1 VKKEKV
7 LIKLIIV
14 IFISST
20 LLGCSQEPAIKTAV
34 EINPLDQTEITE
46 MILDRSD
53 KTITVTEQEVIKEV
67 IEKLTKIKVKKL
79 SPEQEESFLDNK
91 QRHCAGNTYNLTLR
105 DEAHEVKTYA
115 LLLFNR
121 DNKALMLVDVKN
133 TNSKSKSDSYANI
146 DDQKTLDY
154 VQAIYSIAAAEFSK
168 DFLNKAKEKGINKIM
183 VNTLG
188 NLGYGEEEILNI
200 SLDEL
205 ARIFAPGTH
214 LDGYGFDPNEQQKAE
229 LAKKG
234 IDTSMSVILANLG
247 YEYEE
252 MLELSPEEIDF
263 IFPNT
268 ELIANLVVRGF
279 NEQDVQTWVVL
290 RSGKTYK
297 EIIEEALTNA
307 NELEPDSD
315 TGNIDT
321 INNNEQSQETLE
333 VQFIIYPSGP
343 DFIKSIVDQRGSV
356 EITNEMR
363 ESFNLFARDY
373 RLCYMPD
380 MDGYD
385 SFFETTHYANSF
397 GYPNFADAVF
407 YVLHYMK
414 CPEKMSDESMQ
425 NAIQSLFVAK
435 QSYKDM
441 PHQAYRKIA
450 NYEDSYYSPWPEGG
464 LDHNRMFY
472 LLTAMD
478 IEQEGAN
485 VAYITV
491 RASSYYFDDPTVY
504 EMGENEKWL
513 AERSKEMGIPDLQAA
528 TKLIAGDEMEGIE
541 GHEEFETTIYVK
553 FSGQNP
559 FGYGPRFISSRSRS
573 IAYDEP
579 FSDK

>member
-1 VKKEKV
+1 VKKEKI
-7 LIKLIIV
+7 LIKLILV

-20 LLGCSQEPAIKTAV
+20 LLGCSKEAAIKTVV

-46 MILDRSD
+46 MIIDRSD

-79 SPEQEESFLDNK
+79 SPEQKESFLDNK

-115 LLLFNR
+115 VLLFNR
-121 DNKALMLVDVKN
+121 DNKALMLVDVNN

-154 VQAIYSIAAAEFSK
+154 VQDIYGIAAAEFSK
-168 DFLNKAKEKGINKIM
+168 DFLNKAKEKGLNKIM
-183 VNTLG
+183 VTTLG

-200 SLDEL
+200 SPDDL
-205 ARIFAPGTH
+205 ARIFAPGAH

-229 LAKKG
+229 LAKIG
-234 IDTSMSVILANLG
+234 IDASMSVILANLG

-268 ELIANLVVRGF
+268 ELIANLVARGF

-297 EIIEEALTNA
+297 EIIEEALTYA
-307 NELEPDSD
+307 IKVEPDSD
-315 TGNIDT
+315 TL
-321 INNNEQSQETLE
+321 NNNEQSQETSE
-333 VQFIIYPSGP
+333 VQFITYPSGH
-343 DFIKSIVDQRGSV
+343 DFIKSVVDKRGSV
-356 EITNEMR
+356 EITDVMR
-363 ESFNLFARDY
+363 ERFNLFARDY
-373 RLCYMPD
+373 RWCYMPD
-380 MDGYD
+380 MDGYE

-397 GYPNFADAVF
+397 GYLNFADAVF
-407 YVLHYMK
+407 YVLNYMK
-414 CPEKMSDESMQ
+414 CPEKMSDEAMQ

-450 NYEDSYYSPWPEGG
+450 NYEDGYYSPWPEGMP
-464 LDHNRMFY
+464 DHNRMFY
-472 LLTAMD
+472 LLTKLE
-478 IEQEGAN
+478 IVQEGAN
-485 VAYITV
+485 VVYITV
-491 RASSYYFDDPTVY
+491 RAKNYYFNDPNIY
-504 EMGENEKWL
+504 EAGENEKWL
-513 AERSKEMGIPDLQAA
+513 AEKATEMGITELQAA
-528 TKLIAGDEMEGIE
+528 TKMIACGELKGIAGDEEY
-541 GHEEFETTIYVK
+541 ETTIYIEL
-553 FSGQNP
+553 SGSNP
-559 FGYGPRFISSRSRS
+559 DGFNPRFVSSRSRD

-579 FSDK
+579 FSDKN